1 MSANAAQILDI
12 LRSLRF
18 LHGIGDEAL
27 STIASV
33 AELREVPAGSV
44 VFREGQ
50 SDSHIY
56 LVVSGA
62 VALEIR
68 LTGRDPKRIQTVG
81 AGELLG
87 WSPVLGQ
94 ISMTATARAVD
105 PTKLIAVDATQ
116 LATYCEHNAKFGFEF
131 MKRTALALATRLS
144 ATRLQLLDVYGHQL
158 PTAAVGQ
165 EV

>member
-1 MSANAAQILDI
+1 MSASSAQILEI
-12 LRSLRF
+12 LRELRF
-18 LHGIGDEAL
+18 LHGVGDEVL
-27 STIASV
+27 STIASI
-33 AELREVPAGSV
+33 AELREIPVGSV

-50 SDSHIY
+50 SESHIY
-56 LVVSGA
+56 LVVSGS
-62 VALEIR
+62 VTLEVR
-68 LTGRDPKRIQTVG
+68 LTGREPRRIQSVG

-94 ISMTATARAVD
+94 ITMTATARAAE
-105 PTKLIAVDATQ
+105 PTRLIAVDGTQ
-116 LATYCEHNAKFGFEF
+116 LLTLCEHNPKFGYEF

-158 PTAAVGQ
+158 PAAAGQ

>member
-68 LTGRDPKRIQTVG
+68 LIGREAKRIQTVG

-105 PTKLIAVDATQ
+105 PAKLIAVDATQ
-116 LATYCEHNAKFGFEF
+116 LATLCEHDPKFGFEF

>member
-1 MSANAAQILDI
+1 MSASSAQILEI
-12 LRSLRF
+12 LRGLRF
-18 LHGIGDEAL
+18 LHGVGDEVL

-33 AELREVPAGSV
+33 AELREVPAGTV

-50 SDSHIY
+50 SEAHIY
-56 LVVSGA
+56 LVVTGG

-68 LTGRDPKRIQTVG
+68 LTGRDAKRIQTVG
-81 AGELLG
+81 PGELLG

-94 ISMTATARAVD
+94 ISMTATARVVEA
-105 PTKLIAVDATQ
+105 TKLIAVDATQ
-116 LATYCEHNAKFGFEF
+116 LATLCEHNPKFGYEF

-158 PTAAVGQ
+158 PAAAGQ

>member
-1 MSANAAQILDI
+1 MSANAAQMLDI

-18 LHGIGDEAL
+18 LHGVGDEVL
-27 STIASV
+27 TTIASV
-33 AELREVPAGSV
+33 AELREVAAGSV

-62 VALEIR
+62 VGLEIR
-68 LTGRDPKRIQTVG
+68 LVGQGPKRIQTVG
-81 AGELLG
+81 PGELLG

-94 ISMTATARAVD
+94 ITMTATARAVGA
-105 PTKLIAVDATQ
+105 TTLVAVDATQ
-116 LATYCEHNAKFGFEF
+116 LATLCQHNPKFGFEF

-158 PTAAVGQ
+158 PAAAAGQ